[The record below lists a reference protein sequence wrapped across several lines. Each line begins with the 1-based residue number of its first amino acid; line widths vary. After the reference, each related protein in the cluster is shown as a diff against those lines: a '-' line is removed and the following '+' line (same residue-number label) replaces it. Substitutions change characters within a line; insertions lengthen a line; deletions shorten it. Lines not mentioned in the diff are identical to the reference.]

1 MGYFRLSQAWCK
13 ITLWNATPAVEG
25 KSQMSKELDQLVT
38 YIEENADGYFLKGSL
53 NNLEELLNQLFS
65 GPEPLDLDAQRKL
78 FIMSMSCFPLF
89 SFTLRRDLNAIP
101 EILRYSLLNNCV
113 DAVTPKE
120 ISGLVSNFLEEVE
133 EDWNENDEVGDHQL
147 MNLVESVLRNPSLD
161 LKTLAEE
168 FHNTGDT
175 GFISAILNNPICPE
189 EFLQSIIDSDHMVFD
204 KWGELK
210 DLIEEAQSI
219 LSKRE

>member
-1 MGYFRLSQAWCK
+1 
-13 ITLWNATPAVEG
+13 
-25 KSQMSKELDQLVT
+25 MSKELDQLVS

-65 GPEPLDLDAQRKL
+65 SPEPLDLDSQRKL

-89 SFTLRRDLNAIP
+89 SFTLRRDLNTIP
-101 EILRYSLLNNCV
+101 EILRYSLLSNCV

-120 ISGLVSNFLEEVE
+120 IWGVVSKFLEEVD

-147 MNLVESVLRNPSLD
+147 FNLVERVLQNPTLD
-161 LKTLAEE
+161 PKILAEE

-175 GFISAILNNPICPE
+175 GFVSAVINNPICPQ
-189 EFLQSIIDSDHMVFD
+189 EFLQSIIDSDHLVFD

-210 DLIEEAQSI
+210 DLVEEAQSI

>member
-1 MGYFRLSQAWCK
+1 
-13 ITLWNATPAVEG
+13 
-25 KSQMSKELDQLVT
+25 MSKELDQLVS
-38 YIEENADGYFLKGSL
+38 YIEENAEGYFLKGNL
-53 NNLEELLNQLFS
+53 KNLEEILNQLFS
-65 GPEPLDLDAQRKL
+65 SPEPLDLDSQRKL

-89 SFTLRRDLNAIP
+89 SFTLRRDLNTIP

-113 DAVTPKE
+113 DAVTPTE
-120 ISGLVSNFLEEVE
+120 ISGLVSKFLEEVD

-147 MNLVESVLRNPSLD
+147 FNLVESVLRNPSLD

-175 GFISAILNNPICPE
+175 GFVSAVLNNPICPQ

-204 KWGELK
+204 NWGELK
-210 DLIEEAQSI
+210 DLIEEAKEI
-219 LSKRE
+219 LGNRQ

>member
-1 MGYFRLSQAWCK
+1 
-13 ITLWNATPAVEG
+13 
-25 KSQMSKELDQLVT
+25 MSKELDQLVS

-65 GPEPLDLDAQRKL
+65 SPEPLDLDSQRKL

-89 SFTLRRDLNAIP
+89 SFTLRRDLNTIP

-120 ISGLVSNFLEEVE
+120 IWGVVSKFLEEVD

-147 MNLVESVLRNPSLD
+147 FNLVESVLQNPTLD
-161 LKTLAEE
+161 PKILAEE

-175 GFISAILNNPICPE
+175 GFVSAVLNNPICPQ

-204 KWGELK
+204 NWGELK
-210 DLIEEAQSI
+210 DLIEEAKEI
-219 LSKRE
+219 LASRK

>member
-1 MGYFRLSQAWCK
+1 
-13 ITLWNATPAVEG
+13 
-25 KSQMSKELDQLVT
+25 MSKELDQLVAF
-38 YIEENADGYFLKGSL
+38 IEENTDGYFLKGNL
-53 NNLEELLNQLFS
+53 NDLDALLNQLFS
-65 GPEPLDLDAQRKL
+65 SPEPLDLDSQRKL

-89 SFTLRRDLNAIP
+89 SFTLRRDLNTIP

-113 DAVTPKE
+113 DAVTPTE
-120 ISGLVSNFLEEVE
+120 ISGLVSKFLEEVD

-147 MNLVESVLRNPSLD
+147 FNLVESVLRNPSLD

-175 GFISAILNNPICPE
+175 GFVSAVLNNPICPQ

-204 KWGELK
+204 NWGELK
-210 DLIEEAQSI
+210 DLIEEAKEI
-219 LSKRE
+219 LASRK

>member
-1 MGYFRLSQAWCK
+1 
-13 ITLWNATPAVEG
+13 
-25 KSQMSKELDQLVT
+25 MSKELDQLVS
-38 YIEENADGYFLKGSL
+38 YIEENAEGYFLKGDL
-53 NNLEELLNQLFS
+53 NNLEEILNQLFS
-65 GPEPLDLDAQRKL
+65 SPEPLDLDSQRKL

-89 SFTLRRDLNAIP
+89 SFTLRRDLNTIP
-101 EILRYSLLNNCV
+101 EILRYSLLSNCV

-120 ISGLVSNFLEEVE
+120 IWGVVSKFLEEVD

-147 MNLVESVLRNPSLD
+147 FNLVESVLRNPSLD

-175 GFISAILNNPICPE
+175 GFVSAVLNNPICPQ

-204 KWGELK
+204 NWGELK
-210 DLIEEAQSI
+210 DLIEEAKEI
-219 LSKRE
+219 LASRK

>member
-1 MGYFRLSQAWCK
+1 
-13 ITLWNATPAVEG
+13 
-25 KSQMSKELDQLVT
+25 MSKELDQLVA
-38 YIEENADGYFLKGSL
+38 YIEENTDGYFLKGNL

-65 GPEPLDLDAQRKL
+65 SPEPLDLDSQRKL

-89 SFTLRRDLNAIP
+89 SFTLRRDLNTIP

-120 ISGLVSNFLEEVE
+120 IWGVVSKFLEEVD

-147 MNLVESVLRNPSLD
+147 FNLVESVLRNPSLD

-175 GFISAILNNPICPE
+175 GFVSAVLNNPICPQ

-204 KWGELK
+204 NWGELK
-210 DLIEEAQSI
+210 DLIEEAKEI
-219 LSKRE
+219 LASRK

>member
-1 MGYFRLSQAWCK
+1 
-13 ITLWNATPAVEG
+13 
-25 KSQMSKELDQLVT
+25 MSKELDQLVA

-65 GPEPLDLDAQRKL
+65 SPEPLDLDAQRKL

-89 SFTLRRDLNAIP
+89 SFTLRRDLNTIP

-120 ISGLVSNFLEEVE
+120 IWGVVSKFLEEVD

-147 MNLVESVLRNPSLD
+147 FNLVESVLQNPTLD
-161 LKTLAEE
+161 PKILAEE

-175 GFISAILNNPICPE
+175 GFVSAVLNNPICPQ
-189 EFLQSIIDSDHMVFD
+189 EFLKSIIDSDHMVFD

-210 DLIEEAQSI
+210 DLIEEAKEI
-219 LSKRE
+219 LGNRQ

>member
-1 MGYFRLSQAWCK
+1 
-13 ITLWNATPAVEG
+13 
-25 KSQMSKELDQLVT
+25 MSKELDQLVA
-38 YIEENADGYFLKGSL
+38 YVEENADGYFLKGDL

-65 GPEPLDLDAQRKL
+65 SPEPLDLDSQRKL

-89 SFTLRRDLNAIP
+89 SFTLRRDLNSIP

-113 DAVTPKE
+113 DAVTPTE
-120 ISGLVSNFLEEVE
+120 ISGLVSKFLEEVD

-147 MNLVESVLRNPSLD
+147 FNLVESVLRNPSLD

-175 GFISAILNNPICPE
+175 GFVSAVLNNPICPQ

-204 KWGELK
+204 NWGELK
-210 DLIEEAQSI
+210 DLIEEAKEI
-219 LSKRE
+219 LASRK

>member
-1 MGYFRLSQAWCK
+1 
-13 ITLWNATPAVEG
+13 
-25 KSQMSKELDQLVT
+25 MSKELDQLVAF
-38 YIEENADGYFLKGSL
+38 IEENTDGYFLKGNL
-53 NNLEELLNQLFS
+53 NDLDALLNQLFS
-65 GPEPLDLDAQRKL
+65 SPEPLDLDSQRKL

-89 SFTLRRDLNAIP
+89 SFTLRRDLNTIP

-113 DAVTPKE
+113 DAVTPTE
-120 ISGLVSNFLEEVE
+120 ISGLVSKFLEEVD

-147 MNLVESVLRNPSLD
+147 FNLVESVLRNPSLD

-175 GFISAILNNPICPE
+175 GFVSAVLNNPICPQ

-204 KWGELK
+204 NWGELK
-210 DLIEEAQSI
+210 DLIEEAKEI
-219 LSKRE
+219 LANRK

>member
-1 MGYFRLSQAWCK
+1 
-13 ITLWNATPAVEG
+13 
-25 KSQMSKELDQLVT
+25 MSKELDQLVA

-65 GPEPLDLDAQRKL
+65 SPEPLDLDAQRKL

-89 SFTLRRDLNAIP
+89 SFTLDRDLNTIP

-120 ISGLVSNFLEEVE
+120 IWGVVSKFLEEVD

-147 MNLVESVLRNPSLD
+147 FNLVERVLQNPTLD
-161 LKTLAEE
+161 PKILAEE

-175 GFISAILNNPICPE
+175 GFVSAVINNPICPQ
-189 EFLQSIIDSDHMVFD
+189 EFLQSIIDSDHLVFD

-210 DLIEEAQSI
+210 DLVEEAQSI

>member
-1 MGYFRLSQAWCK
+1 
-13 ITLWNATPAVEG
+13 
-25 KSQMSKELDQLVT
+25 MSKELDQLVS
-38 YIEENADGYFLKGSL
+38 YIEENAEGYFLKGNL
-53 NNLEELLNQLFS
+53 KNLEEILNQLFS
-65 GPEPLDLDAQRKL
+65 SPEPLNLDSQRKL

-89 SFTLRRDLNAIP
+89 SFTLRRDLNTIP

-113 DAVTPKE
+113 DAVTPTE
-120 ISGLVSNFLEEVE
+120 ISGLVSKFLEEVD

-147 MNLVESVLRNPSLD
+147 FNLVESVLRNPSLD

-175 GFISAILNNPICPE
+175 GFVSAVLNNPICPQ

-204 KWGELK
+204 NWGELK
-210 DLIEEAQSI
+210 DLIEEAKEI
-219 LSKRE
+219 LGNRQ

>member
-1 MGYFRLSQAWCK
+1 
-13 ITLWNATPAVEG
+13 
-25 KSQMSKELDQLVT
+25 MSKELDQLVT

-65 GPEPLDLDAQRKL
+65 SPDPLDLDSQRKL
-78 FIMSMSCFPLF
+78 FVMSMSCFPLF
-89 SFTLRRDLNAIP
+89 SFTLRRDLNTIP
-101 EILRYSLLNNCV
+101 EILRYSLLSNCV

-120 ISGLVSNFLEEVE
+120 IWGVVSKFLEEVD

-147 MNLVESVLRNPSLD
+147 LNLVESVLRNPSLD

-175 GFISAILNNPICPE
+175 GFISAILNNPICPQ
-189 EFLQSIIDSDHMVFD
+189 EFLQSIIDSDHMVFE

-210 DLIEEAQSI
+210 DLVEEAKEVLASRQ
-219 LSKRE
+219 

>member
-1 MGYFRLSQAWCK
+1 
-13 ITLWNATPAVEG
+13 
-25 KSQMSKELDQLVT
+25 MSKELDQLVA

-65 GPEPLDLDAQRKL
+65 SPEPLDLDSQRKL

-89 SFTLRRDLNAIP
+89 SFTLHRDLNTIP
-101 EILRYSLLNNCV
+101 EILRYSLLSHCV

-120 ISGLVSNFLEEVE
+120 IWGVVGKFLEEVD

-147 MNLVESVLRNPSLD
+147 FNLVESVLRNPSLD
-161 LKTLAEE
+161 LKILAKE

-175 GFISAILNNPICPE
+175 GFISAILNNPICPQ
-189 EFLQSIIDSDHMVFD
+189 EFLQSIIDSDHLVFD

-210 DLIEEAQSI
+210 DLVEEAQSI

>member
-1 MGYFRLSQAWCK
+1 
-13 ITLWNATPAVEG
+13 
-25 KSQMSKELDQLVT
+25 MSKELDQLVA
-38 YIEENADGYFLKGSL
+38 YIEENADGYFLKGNL
-53 NNLEELLNQLFS
+53 NDLDELLNQLFGS
-65 GPEPLDLDAQRKL
+65 PETLDLDSQRKL

-89 SFTLRRDLNAIP
+89 SFTLRRDLNTIP
-101 EILRYSLLNNCV
+101 EILRYSLLNNCF

-120 ISGLVSNFLEEVE
+120 IWGVVSNFLEEVD

-147 MNLVESVLRNPSLD
+147 FNLVESVLRNPSLD
-161 LKTLAEE
+161 LKILAEE

-175 GFISAILNNPICPE
+175 GYVSAVLNNPICPQ
-189 EFLQSIIDSDHMVFD
+189 EFLQSIIDSDHLVFD
-204 KWGELK
+204 VWGELK

>member
-1 MGYFRLSQAWCK
+1 
-13 ITLWNATPAVEG
+13 
-25 KSQMSKELDQLVT
+25 MSKEIDQLVS
-38 YIEENADGYFLKGSL
+38 YIEENAEGYFLKGNL
-53 NNLEELLNQLFS
+53 NNLEEILNQLFS
-65 GPEPLDLDAQRKL
+65 SPEPLDLDSQRKL

-89 SFTLRRDLNAIP
+89 SFTLRRDLNTIP

-113 DAVTPKE
+113 DAVTPTE
-120 ISGLVSNFLEEVE
+120 ISGLVSKFLEEVD

-147 MNLVESVLRNPSLD
+147 FNLVESVLRNPSLD

-175 GFISAILNNPICPE
+175 GFVSAVLNNPICPQ

-204 KWGELK
+204 NWGELK
-210 DLIEEAQSI
+210 DLIEEAKEI
-219 LSKRE
+219 LASRK

>member
-1 MGYFRLSQAWCK
+1 
-13 ITLWNATPAVEG
+13 
-25 KSQMSKELDQLVT
+25 MSKELDQLVS
-38 YIEENADGYFLKGSL
+38 YIEENAEGYFLKGNL
-53 NNLEELLNQLFS
+53 KNLEEILNQLFS
-65 GPEPLDLDAQRKL
+65 SPEPLDLDSQRKL

-89 SFTLRRDLNAIP
+89 SFTLRRDLNTIP

-113 DAVTPKE
+113 DAVTPTE
-120 ISGLVSNFLEEVE
+120 ISGLVSKFLEEVD

-147 MNLVESVLRNPSLD
+147 FNLVESVLRNPSLD

-175 GFISAILNNPICPE
+175 GFVSAVLNNPICPQ

-204 KWGELK
+204 NWGELK
-210 DLIEEAQSI
+210 DLIEEAKEI
-219 LSKRE
+219 LASRK

>member
-1 MGYFRLSQAWCK
+1 
-13 ITLWNATPAVEG
+13 
-25 KSQMSKELDQLVT
+25 MSKELDQLVA

-65 GPEPLDLDAQRKL
+65 SPEPLDLDSQRKL

-89 SFTLRRDLNAIP
+89 SFTLDRDLNTIP

-120 ISGLVSNFLEEVE
+120 IWGVVSKFLEEVD

-147 MNLVESVLRNPSLD
+147 FNLVESVLQNPTLD
-161 LKTLAEE
+161 PKILAEE

-175 GFISAILNNPICPE
+175 GFVSAVLNNPICPQ
-189 EFLQSIIDSDHMVFD
+189 EFLKSIIDSDHLVFD

-210 DLIEEAQSI
+210 DLIEEEKEI
-219 LSKRE
+219 LGNRQ

>member
-1 MGYFRLSQAWCK
+1 
-13 ITLWNATPAVEG
+13 
-25 KSQMSKELDQLVT
+25 MSKELDQLVA
-38 YIEENADGYFLKGSL
+38 YIEENTDGYFLKGNL

-65 GPEPLDLDAQRKL
+65 SPEPLDLDSQRKL

-89 SFTLRRDLNAIP
+89 SFTLRRDLNTIP

-113 DAVTPKE
+113 DAVTPTE
-120 ISGLVSNFLEEVE
+120 ISGLVSKFLEEVD

-147 MNLVESVLRNPSLD
+147 FNLVESVLRNPSLD

-175 GFISAILNNPICPE
+175 GFVSAVLNNPICPQ
-189 EFLQSIIDSDHMVFD
+189 EFLQSIIDSDHLVFD
-204 KWGELK
+204 NWGELK
-210 DLIEEAQSI
+210 DLIEEAKEI
-219 LSKRE
+219 LASRK

>member
-1 MGYFRLSQAWCK
+1 
-13 ITLWNATPAVEG
+13 
-25 KSQMSKELDQLVT
+25 MSKELDQLVA
-38 YIEENADGYFLKGSL
+38 YIEENTDGYFLKGNL
-53 NNLEELLNQLFS
+53 NNLEEILNQLFS
-65 GPEPLDLDAQRKL
+65 SPEPLDLDSQRKL

-89 SFTLRRDLNAIP
+89 SFTLRRDLNTIP

-113 DAVTPKE
+113 DAVTPTE
-120 ISGLVSNFLEEVE
+120 ISGLVSKFLEEVD

-147 MNLVESVLRNPSLD
+147 FNLVESVLRNPSLD

-175 GFISAILNNPICPE
+175 GFVSAVLNNPICPQ

-204 KWGELK
+204 NWGELK
-210 DLIEEAQSI
+210 DLIEEAKEI
-219 LSKRE
+219 LASRK

>member
-1 MGYFRLSQAWCK
+1 
-13 ITLWNATPAVEG
+13 
-25 KSQMSKELDQLVT
+25 MSKELDQLVS
-38 YIEENADGYFLKGSL
+38 YIEENAEGYFLKGNL
-53 NNLEELLNQLFS
+53 NNLEEILNQLFS
-65 GPEPLDLDAQRKL
+65 SPEPLDLDSQRKL

-89 SFTLRRDLNAIP
+89 SFTLRRDLNTIP

-113 DAVTPKE
+113 DAVTPTE
-120 ISGLVSNFLEEVE
+120 ISGLVSKFLEEVD

-147 MNLVESVLRNPSLD
+147 FNLVESVLRNPSLD

-175 GFISAILNNPICPE
+175 GFVSAVLNNPISPQ

-204 KWGELK
+204 NWGELK
-210 DLIEEAQSI
+210 DLIEEAKEI
-219 LSKRE
+219 LASRK

>member
-1 MGYFRLSQAWCK
+1 
-13 ITLWNATPAVEG
+13 
-25 KSQMSKELDQLVT
+25 MSKELDQLVAF
-38 YIEENADGYFLKGSL
+38 IEENADGYFLKGNL
-53 NNLEELLNQLFS
+53 NDLDALLNQLFS
-65 GPEPLDLDAQRKL
+65 SPEPLDLDSQRKL

-89 SFTLRRDLNAIP
+89 SFTLRRDLNTIP

-113 DAVTPKE
+113 DAVTPTE
-120 ISGLVSNFLEEVE
+120 ISGLVSKFLEEVD

-147 MNLVESVLRNPSLD
+147 FNLVESVLRNPSLD

-175 GFISAILNNPICPE
+175 GFVSAVLNNPICPQ

-204 KWGELK
+204 NWGELK
-210 DLIEEAQSI
+210 DLIEEAKEI
-219 LSKRE
+219 LASRK

>member
-1 MGYFRLSQAWCK
+1 
-13 ITLWNATPAVEG
+13 
-25 KSQMSKELDQLVT
+25 MSKELDQLVS
-38 YIEENADGYFLKGSL
+38 YIEENAEGYFLKGNL
-53 NNLEELLNQLFS
+53 KNLEEILNQLFS
-65 GPEPLDLDAQRKL
+65 SPEPLDLDSQRKL

-89 SFTLRRDLNAIP
+89 SFTLRRDLNTIP

-120 ISGLVSNFLEEVE
+120 IWGVVSKFLEEVD

-147 MNLVESVLRNPSLD
+147 FNLVESVLRNPSLD

-175 GFISAILNNPICPE
+175 GFVSAVLNNPICPQ
-189 EFLQSIIDSDHMVFD
+189 EFLKSIKIFLPPDRDSLQHNDRTLLV
-204 KWGELK
+204 
-210 DLIEEAQSI
+210 QI
-219 LSKRE
+219 L

>member
-1 MGYFRLSQAWCK
+1 
-13 ITLWNATPAVEG
+13 
-25 KSQMSKELDQLVT
+25 MSKELDQLVA

-65 GPEPLDLDAQRKL
+65 SPEPLDLDSQRKL

-89 SFTLRRDLNAIP
+89 SFTLDRDLNTIP

-120 ISGLVSNFLEEVE
+120 IWGVVSKFLEEVD

-147 MNLVESVLRNPSLD
+147 FNLVESVLQNPTLD
-161 LKTLAEE
+161 PKILAEE

-175 GFISAILNNPICPE
+175 GFVSAVLNNPICPQ
-189 EFLQSIIDSDHMVFD
+189 EFLKSIIDSDHLVFD

-210 DLIEEAQSI
+210 DLIEEAKEI
-219 LSKRE
+219 LGNRQ

>member
-1 MGYFRLSQAWCK
+1 
-13 ITLWNATPAVEG
+13 
-25 KSQMSKELDQLVT
+25 MSKELDQLVS
-38 YIEENADGYFLKGSL
+38 YIEENAEGYFLKGNL
-53 NNLEELLNQLFS
+53 KNLEEILYQLFS
-65 GPEPLDLDAQRKL
+65 SPEPLDLDSQRKL

-89 SFTLRRDLNAIP
+89 SFTLRRDLNTIP

-113 DAVTPKE
+113 DAVTPTE
-120 ISGLVSNFLEEVE
+120 ISGLVSKFLEEVD

-147 MNLVESVLRNPSLD
+147 FNLVESVLRNPSLD

-175 GFISAILNNPICPE
+175 GFVSAVLNNPICPQ

-204 KWGELK
+204 NWGELK
-210 DLIEEAQSI
+210 DLIEEAKEI
-219 LSKRE
+219 LASRK

>member
-1 MGYFRLSQAWCK
+1 
-13 ITLWNATPAVEG
+13 
-25 KSQMSKELDQLVT
+25 MSKELDQLVS
-38 YIEENADGYFLKGSL
+38 YIEENAEGYFLKGNL

-65 GPEPLDLDAQRKL
+65 SPEPLDLDAQRKL

-89 SFTLRRDLNAIP
+89 SFTLDRDLNTIP

-113 DAVTPKE
+113 DAVTPTE
-120 ISGLVSNFLEEVE
+120 ISGLVSKFLEEVD

-147 MNLVESVLRNPSLD
+147 FNLVESVLRNPSLD

-175 GFISAILNNPICPE
+175 GFVSAVLNNPICPQ
-189 EFLQSIIDSDHMVFD
+189 EFLQSIIDSDHLVFD
-204 KWGELK
+204 NWGELK
-210 DLIEEAQSI
+210 DLIEEAKEI
-219 LSKRE
+219 LASRK

>member
-1 MGYFRLSQAWCK
+1 
-13 ITLWNATPAVEG
+13 
-25 KSQMSKELDQLVT
+25 MSKELDQLVS
-38 YIEENADGYFLKGSL
+38 YIEENIEGYFLKGNL
-53 NNLEELLNQLFS
+53 NDLDELLNQLFS
-65 GPEPLDLDAQRKL
+65 SPEPLDLDSQRKL

-89 SFTLRRDLNAIP
+89 SFTLRRDLNSIP

-113 DAVTPKE
+113 DAVTPTE
-120 ISGLVSNFLEEVE
+120 ISGLVSKFLEEVD

-147 MNLVESVLRNPSLD
+147 FNLVESVLRNPSLD

-175 GFISAILNNPICPE
+175 GFVSAVLNNPICPQ

-204 KWGELK
+204 NWGELK
-210 DLIEEAQSI
+210 DLIEEAKEI
-219 LSKRE
+219 LASRK

>member
-1 MGYFRLSQAWCK
+1 
-13 ITLWNATPAVEG
+13 
-25 KSQMSKELDQLVT
+25 MSKELDQLVAF
-38 YIEENADGYFLKGSL
+38 IEENADGYFLKGNL
-53 NNLEELLNQLFS
+53 NDLDALLNQLFS
-65 GPEPLDLDAQRKL
+65 SPEPLDLDSQRKL

-89 SFTLRRDLNAIP
+89 SFTLRRDLNTIP

-113 DAVTPKE
+113 DAVTPTE
-120 ISGLVSNFLEEVE
+120 ISGLVSKFLEEVD

-147 MNLVESVLRNPSLD
+147 FNLVESVLRNPSLD

-175 GFISAILNNPICPE
+175 GFVSAVLNNPICPQ

-204 KWGELK
+204 NWGELK
-210 DLIEEAQSI
+210 DLIEEAKEI
-219 LSKRE
+219 LANRK